1 MGRSRLLAWIALLI
15 FGGSCPCLAGAEK
28 GLPER
33 ALEVLKAECQRC
45 HRGSQAKGGL
55 DLTARESALRGGQSG
70 PVLVAGRPDES
81 RLIRAV
87 RREVDP
93 AMPPRKTLPPETVE
107 VLREWVE
114 RGIEWPAPPASERPA
129 PAPQAAAAEH
139 GAPWWRDPVRR
150 PLLPEVKAAE
160 WVRSPVDAFV
170 LARLEARGLS
180 PAPPAGR
187 RELLR
192 RAYFDL
198 LGLPP
203 DPQEVDRFLAD
214 ESPDAWERLIDR
226 LLASPRYG
234 ERWGRH
240 WLDLVR
246 YAETNGYERDGP
258 KPNAWRYRDYVI
270 AAFNDDKPYDR
281 FVTEQLAGDE
291 LDGAAGESLIA
302 TGFYRLGPE
311 DDEPD
316 DKEQARFDELDDVV
330 RTASGAFL
338 GLTIGCARCHDHKFD
353 PIPQVDYYR
362 LLAHFSGIKYT
373 DEVPLAPPQVVDGFR
388 AAKAAVEAK
397 VKGIEGEIAAL
408 PAATRERLFAEKL
421 ALLEPRLRD
430 AYRVPAASRSEDQKK
445 LAEEA
450 EKKAAP
456 AAEEV
461 ARALPPEAKAREKEL
476 RARIEEVKRL
486 VPPRYPEAL
495 GIAEEGAPPKTHV
508 LVRGSA
514 RQPGP
519 EVAPGFPSVLASAS
533 RSRSA
538 AGPAAVPAK
547 KPAACGRRL
556 DLARWIVDPQ
566 NPLAT
571 RVWVNRV
578 WEHHFGRGIV
588 RSPSDFG
595 TMGDPPTHPEILDW
609 LAAELVEQGFRL
621 KPLHRLIMT
630 SSAYRMSSQLDP
642 RAQEADPAND
652 LFWRRDLRR
661 LEAEAVRD
669 SILAVSGRLN
679 LKMGG
684 PSVFPPVSK
693 EVLHGQSR
701 PGEGWTTSPPEEA
714 ARRSI
719 YVFVKR
725 SVPLPLLE
733 AFDAADTG
741 QTCAR
746 RNVTTIA
753 PQALTLLNG
762 EFVQEEA
769 RWFAERL
776 RKEAGDEPTREV
788 ERAYRLALARPP
800 TASEMETAQGFLAR
814 QVERVRPVAA
824 GAPPSQVDASRRAL
838 ESFCLV
844 VLNLNEFVY
853 VD

>member
-1 MGRSRLLAWIALLI
+1 MGRFRLCAWIVLLW
-15 FGGSCPCLAGAEK
+15 GEACPCFAGDEK

-33 ALEVLKAECQRC
+33 AVEVLKVECLRC

-93 AMPPRKTLPPETVE
+93 PMPPRKTLPPETVE
-107 VLREWVE
+107 VLRQWVE
-114 RGIEWPAPPASERPA
+114 RGIEWPAPPAAERPA
-129 PAPQAAAAEH
+129 AAPPATPVAP

-160 WVRSPVDAFV
+160 WIRSPVDAFV

-203 DPQEVDRFLAD
+203 DPREVDRFLAD

-246 YAETNGYERDGP
+246 YAETSGYERDGP

-270 AAFNDDKPYDR
+270 DAFNADMPYDR

-291 LDGAAGESLIA
+291 IDGATGDSLIA

-362 LLAHFSGIKYT
+362 LLAHFSGIKYS
-373 DEVPLAPPQVVDGFR
+373 DEVPLAPAPVVEGFR

-397 VKGIEGEIAAL
+397 VKGIEGEIAGL
-408 PAATRERLFAEKL
+408 LAATRDRLFAEKL

-430 AYRVPAASRSEDQKK
+430 AYRAPAAGRSEEEKK

-450 EKKAAP
+450 AKQAAP
-456 AAEEV
+456 SPEEI
-461 ARALPPEAKAREKEL
+461 ARRLPPEAKAREKEL
-476 RARIEEVKRL
+476 RAKIEEVKRSL
-486 VPPRYPEAL
+486 PPRYPEAL
-495 GIAEEGAPPKTHV
+495 GITEEGAPPKAHV
-508 LVRGSA
+508 LIRGNA
-514 RQPGP
+514 RQLGP
-519 EVAPGFPSVLASAS
+519 EVEPGFPSVLASAR
-533 RSRSA
+533 RSRA
-538 AGPAAVPAK
+538 AGPAARPVK
-547 KPAACGRRL
+547 KPVASGRRL

-609 LAAELVEQGFRL
+609 LAAELVEQGFQL

-630 SSAYRMSSQLDP
+630 SSAYRMSSALDP

-762 EFVQEEA
+762 EFVQEES
-769 RWFAERL
+769 RSFAERL
-776 RKEAGDEPTREV
+776 RKEVGEEPARQV

-800 TASEMETAQGFLAR
+800 SASEMETALGFLAR
-814 QVERVRPVAA
+814 QAERARKPGA
-824 GAPPSQVDASRRAL
+824 GAPPSEIDAARRAL